1 VKEGGAVVG
10 GDLGQAPA
18 HEGGVRGDP
27 SCWEEDRVDSRCGS
41 PRGGSGGGTTM
52 ARTLV
57 DG

>member
-1 VKEGGAVVG
+1 
-10 GDLGQAPA
+10 
-18 HEGGVRGDP
+18 VRGDP